1 MRILFILFVI
11 AHCPAV
17 FSQTNVQAELDFQ
30 FYDPNIRLYAIGES
44 HTDDNSDLHL
54 GILHYLQENTQIN
67 VVILEL
73 SEEMVKI
80 INAYV
85 RDGNMKPQM
94 EELLALLG
102 NTSEENKIALIND
115 LRKYNL
121 SVSDDRKI
129 SVIGIDFYSSN
140 IFHSQMKALQ
150 IIFPELKNVNRPL
163 VQGYIVKGR
172 KKHSSSK
179 KGKAIV
185 SLLIEDATENKKQY
199 ESQLGIRTTEYMR
212 QLELI
217 QLNYIKNWRRSDSVR
232 ESILSHNLNT
242 IIDSNKVSVLICGA
256 MHSLN
261 KEHDSWFHGY
271 PFTSMLATAKSRY
284 PGQTFSIVTQYY
296 DKKLFRFFG
305 EFNLLSNP
313 NALYF
318 EDRTKRYEVLTK
330 EELKQHPKADARC
343 DMVIVQNT
351 RWKKRKNR

>member
-1 MRILFILFVI
+1 
-11 AHCPAV
+11 
-17 FSQTNVQAELDFQ
+17 
-30 FYDPNIRLYAIGES
+30 LYAIGEN
-44 HTDDNSDLHL
+44 HVEDNADLHL
-54 GILHYLQENTQIN
+54 KVIKYIQQNVKVD

-73 SEEMVKI
+73 PEEIGKI
-80 INAYV
+80 INSYV
-85 RDGNMKPQM
+85 LYGDKQKEM
-94 EELLALLG
+94 ENLLLLLDYRPRK
-102 NTSEENKIALIND
+102 NISLIVNYIKD
-115 LRKYNL
+115 YNL
-121 SVSDDRKI
+121 SVTNDEKI
-129 SVIGIDFYSSN
+129 QVKDIDFISFPTFSLQAQTLSIAFPEFKNSN
-140 IFHSQMKALQ
+140 IPVIDK
-150 IIFPELKNVNRPL
+150 
-163 VQGYIVKGR
+163 YINNG
-172 KKHSSSK
+172 KKRYSKK
-179 KGKAIV
+179 KGKEIIN
-185 SLLIEDATENKKQY
+185 LLIEDATQNKKQY

-212 QLELI
+212 QLDQI
-217 QLNYIKNWRRSDSVR
+217 KLNYIKSWRKSDSVR

-256 MHSLN
+256 MHALN

-351 RWKKRKNR
+351 RWKKKKDR